1 MTARKP
7 RARRAPRL
15 PATGVGAASTVAARD
30 ALDQL
35 GVVKQGGDLI
45 VTTADAAKVADAAVA
60 AAPATQVRRPWRSTA
75 RTVFQLVVGLA
86 PMLPAIVHASGV
98 DDTLAP
104 VAGALAIS
112 GGITRVMGLPAV
124 EAFLQRFV
132 PWLAASPRPATP

>member
-7 RARRAPRL
+7 RKRAPRQ
-15 PATGVGAASTVAARD
+15 PATGIGAASTVAARD
-30 ALDQL
+30 ALDSL
-35 GVVKQGGDLI
+35 GVVKGQAGI

-60 AAPATQVRRPWRSTA
+60 AAPATQVRRPWRSTV

-98 DDTLAP
+98 DDTVAP

-112 GGITRVMGLPAV
+112 GGITRVMALPAV
-124 EAFLQRFV
+124 EAFLQRFA
-132 PWLAASPRPATP
+132 PWLAASPRPAGP

>member
-1 MTARKP
+1 VTARKP
-7 RARRAPRL
+7 RKRTPRL

-30 ALDQL
+30 ALDSL
-35 GVVKQGGDLI
+35 GVVKGAAGI

-60 AAPATQVRRPWRSTA
+60 AAPATQVRRPWRSTV

-86 PMLPAIVHASGV
+86 PMVPVIVQASGV
-98 DDTLAP
+98 EQASAG

-112 GGITRVMGLPAV
+112 GGITRVMALPQV

-132 PWLAASPRPATP
+132 PWLAASPRPAAP